1 MLNYAA
7 QNLVNIS
14 HASQKKKK
22 TAVISKTV
30 VNQANFNTPPTLIIF
45 LLLSFAYMEAIDI
58 IYYHIPSMDH
68 LRSMPC

>member
-14 HASQKKKK
+14 HASQKKKS
-22 TAVISKTV
+22 AVISKTV

-45 LLLSFAYMEAIDI
+45 LLLSLAYMEAIDI